1 MTETGSSVVPRTEK
15 TSRTWLRALESTSS
29 IARNPHRLLFSVIEE
44 VASRSPNVPAL
55 LSDRESFTYSEL
67 IERSNRYARWAIEQ
81 GIQKGEVVA
90 LLMTSRPEYF
100 ACWLGITAAGG
111 VVALLN
117 TNLSGSSLAHCIR
130 VADPRHIIVAGEFRE
145 ALLSGLPAGET
156 EPAIWTHGFEDDRFP
171 RIDTCL
177 HELPS
182 KRLTEAEQTVVTLN
196 DVALYIYT
204 SGTTGLPKAAQ
215 VSHGRLLQWCC
226 WFAAMLGV
234 QPEDRMYDCLPMYH
248 SVGGVLAPGAT
259 LVGGGSVAI
268 RESFSVREFWADVV
282 RWDCSM
288 FQYIGEFCR
297 YLLHAPPGSFDCN
310 HRVRVACGNGM
321 SADVWNEFKER
332 FRIPAIF
339 EFYASSEGGLS
350 LFNVEGKVGSIGR
363 VPPYLAHRL
372 APALVRFD
380 PETEQPYRDE
390 DGFCIPCKSNEP
402 GEALARVSNEAVPTG
417 SRYEGYTDQRAS
429 EEKLLRN
436 VFKPGDVW
444 VRTGDL
450 MRRDEKGFFYY
461 VDRVGDTFRWKGE
474 NVATTEVAE
483 TLCGFPGVKHA
494 VVYGVK
500 VPGADGRVGMAAL
513 TIEGKPDLPRLREYM
528 IASLAPYARPAF
540 LRLREDC
547 EVTGT
552 FKYSKAELMKQE
564 YNPELI
570 SDAVYFDHSETQTL
584 QPLDQSLYERIRAG
598 SVRV

>member
-1 MTETGSSVVPRTEK
+1 MTETGGTMTPPAES

-29 IARNPHRLLFSVIEE
+29 IARNPRRILSSVITE
-44 VASRSPNVPAL
+44 VASHSSSVPAL
-55 LSDRESFTYSEL
+55 LSDRESFTYGEL
-67 IERSNRYARWAIEQ
+67 IERSNRYAHWAIQ
-81 GIQKGEVVA
+81 QKMQKGEVVA

-130 VADPRHIIVAGEFRE
+130 VAGPQHIIVAGEYRE
-145 ALLSGLPAGET
+145 ALLSALPAGET
-156 EPAIWTHGFEDDRFP
+156 EPTIWIHGVEDDRYP
-171 RIDTCL
+171 RIDACL
-177 HELPS
+177 RGLSSE
-182 KRLTEAEQTVVTLN
+182 RLTETEQRVVTHS

-204 SGTTGLPKAAQ
+204 SGTTGLPKAAR

-226 WFAAMLGV
+226 WFAVMLGV
-234 QPEDRMYDCLPMYH
+234 HPEDRMYDCLPMYH
-248 SVGGVLAPGAT
+248 SVGGVLAPGTA
-259 LVGGGSVAI
+259 LVAGGSVAV
-268 RESFSVREFWADVV
+268 RESFSAREFWADVV

-297 YLLHAPPGSFDCN
+297 YLLHAPPESFDCN

-321 SADVWNEFKER
+321 SADVWNEFKQR
-332 FRIPAIF
+332 FRIPAIL

-350 LFNVEGKVGSIGR
+350 LFNVEGKPGSIGR
-363 VPPYLAHRL
+363 VPSYLAHRL

-380 PETEQPYRDE
+380 PETEEAYRDE
-390 DGFCIPCKSNEP
+390 RGFCIPCATNEP
-402 GEALARVSNEAVPTG
+402 GEALARVSNEATPSG
-417 SRYEGYTDQRAS
+417 SRFEGYTDQRAS
-429 EEKLLRN
+429 EEKLRRN
-436 VFKPGDVW
+436 VFTPGDVW

-450 MRRDEKGFFYY
+450 MRRDEQGFFYY

-483 TLCGFPGVKHA
+483 ILCGFPGVKHA

-500 VPGADGRVGMAAL
+500 VPCADGRVGMAAL
-513 TIEGKPDLPRLREYM
+513 TIEGEPDLPRLREYM
-528 IASLAPYARPAF
+528 VASLASYARPAF
-540 LRLREDC
+540 LRLREGC

-552 FKYSKAELMKQE
+552 FKYSKSELMKQG

-570 SDAVYFDHSETQTL
+570 SDVLYFDDPETQTFHL
-584 QPLDQSLYERIRAG
+584 LDQSLYERIRTG
-598 SVRV
+598 NVRV

>member
-1 MTETGSSVVPRTEK
+1 MTETAGVAPLQAGK
-15 TSRTWLRALESTSS
+15 ASRAWLRALESTSS
-29 IARNPHRLLFSVIEE
+29 IARNPRRLLSTVIADI
-44 VASRSPNVPAL
+44 ASHFPDIPAL
-55 LSDRESFTYSEL
+55 LSDRESFTFGEL
-67 IERSNRYARWAIEQ
+67 AERSDRYTRWARQQ

-90 LLMTSRPEYF
+90 LLMTNRPEYF
-100 ACWLGITAAGG
+100 ACWSGIAAAGG

-117 TNLSGSSLAHCIR
+117 TNLSGSSLAHCIQIAR
-130 VADPRHIIVAGEFRE
+130 PRHVIVAGECRE
-145 ALLSGLPAGET
+145 ALLSALPAT
-156 EPAIWTHGFEDDRFP
+156 DAEPEIWIHGADDDCFP
-171 RIDTCL
+171 RIDARL
-177 HELPS
+177 RDLPS
-182 KRLTEAEQTVVTLN
+182 EQLATAEQPDVTLS

-204 SGTTGLPKAAQ
+204 SGTTGLPKAAR
-215 VSHGRLLQWCC
+215 VSHGRVLQWCQ

-248 SVGGVLAPGAT
+248 SVGGVLAPGAA
-259 LVGGGSVAI
+259 LVAGASVAI
-268 RESFSVREFWADVV
+268 RDSFSARGFWADLV

-297 YLLHAPPGSFDCN
+297 YLLHAAPGPCEHN

-339 EFYASSEGGLS
+339 EFYASTEGGLS
-350 LFNVEGKVGSIGR
+350 LFNAEGKPGSIGR
-363 VPPYLAHRL
+363 VPAYLAHRL

-380 PETEQPYRDE
+380 PETELPRRDAQ
-390 DGFCIPCKSNEP
+390 GFCIPCAANEP
-402 GEALARVSNEAVPTG
+402 GEALARMLNETSPTG
-417 SRYEGYTDQRAS
+417 SGYEGYTDPQAS

-436 VFKPGDVW
+436 VFQPGDVW

-483 TLCGFPGVKHA
+483 TLCGFPGVQHA

-500 VPGADGRVGMAAL
+500 VPGADGRIGMAAL
-513 TIEGKPDLPRLREYM
+513 TLEGKPDLPRLRDYM
-528 IASLAPYARPAF
+528 AASLASYARPAF
-540 LRLREDC
+540 LRFREHCD
-547 EVTGT
+547 VTGT
-552 FKYSKAELMKQE
+552 FKYSKAELVKQG

-570 SDAVYFDHSETQTL
+570 SDALYFNNPETQTL
-584 QPLDQSLYERIRAG
+584 HSLDLSLYERIQTG
-598 SVRV
+598 SLRL